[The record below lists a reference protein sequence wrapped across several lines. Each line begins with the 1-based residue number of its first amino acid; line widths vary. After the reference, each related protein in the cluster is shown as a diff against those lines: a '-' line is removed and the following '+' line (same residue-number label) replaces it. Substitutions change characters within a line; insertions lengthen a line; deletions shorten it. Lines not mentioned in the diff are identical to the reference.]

1 MALALILGLNP
12 AWQKTLAFDKFL
24 PGEVNRAKEIKLF
37 AAGKGVNFARAAK
50 IWDKTDTIVAQ
61 FAGGYSGL
69 KLVGALDEEGI
80 KHLTRKVEPQTRICT
95 TILSKTKPR
104 MTELIEPS
112 GTVSEADAVALLKAA
127 MALLPKADAL
137 AICGTYPPGVDE
149 NFYGILAK
157 QAFELDKFIM
167 VDSVMATKQVLPF
180 LKYGILKVNLAELR
194 VLTKEDAPED
204 ALRKCRKTYGI
215 HAVAVTDGPHKA
227 YLADESGIW
236 TYKLPKL
243 KAIESPLGAGDT
255 CAAVTLSEFM
265 AGTPAHASFAFGLAA
280 ASASCLTRDCAV
292 FSKENA
298 LEIKTQMHVNFTPQ
312 V

>member
-1 MALALILGLNP
+1 MALSLVLGLNP
-12 AWQKTLAFDKFL
+12 AWQRTLEFDKFL
-24 PGEVNRAKEIKLF
+24 PGEVNRAKGIKLF

-50 IWDKTDTIVAQ
+50 IWDKTDCIVAQ
-61 FAGGYSGL
+61 FAGGYPGL
-69 KLVGALDEEGI
+69 KLVGGLDEEGI
-80 KHLTRKVEPQTRICT
+80 KHLTRKVDTHTRICT
-95 TILSKTKPR
+95 TILSRTKPR

-112 GTVSEADAVALLKAA
+112 GKVAETDAVALLKAA
-127 MALLPKADAL
+127 LAILAKADAL

-149 NFYGILAK
+149 NFYGIIAK

-180 LKYGILKVNLAELR
+180 LKYGILKLNLDELR
-194 VLTKEDAPED
+194 SLTKEDAPED
-204 ALRKCRKTYGI
+204 ALRKCRTSYGI
-215 HAVAVTDGPHKA
+215 HAVAATDGPNKA
-227 YLADESGIW
+227 YLSDESGIW

-243 KAIESPLGAGDT
+243 KCVESPLGAGDT

-265 AGTPAHASFAFGLAA
+265 AGTPAQEAFAFGLAA

-292 FSKENA
+292 FSKESA
-298 LEIKTQMHVNFTPQ
+298 LEIKAQLHVKFAPQ